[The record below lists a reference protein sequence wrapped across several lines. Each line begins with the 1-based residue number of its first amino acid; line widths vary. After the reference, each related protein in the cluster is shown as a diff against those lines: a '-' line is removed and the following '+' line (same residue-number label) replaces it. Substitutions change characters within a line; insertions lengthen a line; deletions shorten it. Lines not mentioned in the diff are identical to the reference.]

1 MAFLMCLPQSAQF
14 DTQPDARAAF
24 VSIARSWISTPYV
37 FRARVKGQGSD
48 CSTWLAESLI
58 EAGLATHESLYGSL
72 HVNHP
77 DWWLHA
83 TDDVYKGTLLRHAQQ
98 IAETVARRSTDALPG
113 CILLQKAARS
123 RVYNHG
129 AVVTE
134 WPMIIHCLREGV
146 VEVDATKDPM
156 WTCKA
161 IAIFNPF
168 A

>member
-1 MAFLMCLPQSAQF
+1 MSP
-14 DTQPDARAAF
+14 TQPSQFERRAAF
-24 VSIARSWISTPYV
+24 VAIARSWLGTPYA
-37 FRARVKGQGSD
+37 FRARVKGAGSD

-58 EAGLATHESLYGSL
+58 EAGLATRESLYGGL
-72 HVNHP
+72 NINHQ

-83 TDDVYKGTLLRHAQQ
+83 SDDVYARRLLRHSHQ

-113 CILLQKAARS
+113 CVILQRAAKS

-134 WPMIIHCLREGV
+134 WPRIIHCLREGV
-146 VEVDATKDPM
+146 VEVDATSDPM
-156 WTCKA
+156 WSCKA
-161 IAIFNPF
+161 MGIFDPF